1 MKLHSLKIENF
12 RKIKSASVLFE
23 DATFLIGENNVGKS
37 TVLKSIDFLLNSERT
52 MSGDN
57 YYKYCDERGTLCEPT
72 NEVVLTAEFRNLPT
86 ESKTWKG
93 FKGRV
98 FNYDTDDEA
107 DTGLG
112 IIYRKKYPFKNN
124 VIIEMKSFK
133 RILKEEFIACKTL
146 NDYITNGIEECILV
160 ELFPGIKLDKNLTVA
175 QKKILLELD
184 ELYDINEHEY
194 EWHNNPGGIMQN
206 VLSKLPKLLLI
217 PASDKKE
224 EMGEKKGA
232 LVDIMSELF
241 SEVRSESKNYEQAQV
256 YLNALSKEMN
266 PDDTTSKFGIMMN
279 ELNGIFTDVFPG
291 SLIHTDV
298 DLSNPDNA
306 LKPEFK
312 ISMSSNVKTPISF
325 QGTGSIR
332 SAVFSLLKF
341 RHERELRKDESK
353 RASIII
359 AFEEP
364 ELYLHPNAANSIR
377 DTIYDL
383 ANAKSQIICTTHS
396 PFMIDLSK
404 KPKQILNNMTN
415 VKNNIEVAPFNT
427 SHAYKTLEGNEQLYI
442 KMLLKMDDYLTR
454 VFFAKK
460 IIIVEGDTEEIV
472 MRETIER
479 MPSEVKKRV
488 KSEVQIIRAR
498 GKAIIISLAKYL
510 NAMNINYY
518 VIHDRDKG
526 VVKAESFNDHIVSA
540 IGNPDLRIM
549 LEECI
554 EDVLGYQ
561 APSSNKPYKAY
572 TQVSQWGENWEDVN
586 EKWRTVVETA
596 LSDYFTS

>member
-1 MKLHSLKIENF
+1 MKLYSLNIENF
-12 RKIKSASVLFE
+12 RKIKSALILFE

-37 TVLKSIDFLLNSERT
+37 TVLKSIEFLLSSEKT
-52 MSGDN
+52 MSDDN
-57 YYKYCDERGTLCEPT
+57 YYKYCDEGGTLCEPAD
-72 NEVVLTAEFRNLPT
+72 EIMLTAEFRNLPI
-86 ESKTWKG
+86 ESKVWRG

-98 FNYDTDDEA
+98 FSYDTEDPL

-112 IIYRKKYPFKNN
+112 IIYRKKYPLKSN

-146 NDYITNGIEECILV
+146 NDYIINGIEEYILE
-160 ELFPGIKLDKNLTVA
+160 ELFPNIKLDKNLTAA
-175 QKKILLELD
+175 QKKTLLELD

-194 EWHNNPGGIMQN
+194 EWHSNPGGIMQN

-217 PASDKKE
+217 SASDKKE

-256 YLNALSKEMN
+256 YLNALNKEMN
-266 PDDTTSKFGIMMN
+266 PDDTNSKFGIMMN

-325 QGTGSIR
+325 QGTGAIR

-353 RASIII
+353 RTSIII

-415 VKNNIEVAPFNT
+415 IKNNIEVAPFNT
-427 SHAYKTLEGNEQLYI
+427 SHAYKTLEEDEQLYI

-472 MRETIER
+472 MRNHR
-479 MPSEVKKRV
+479 KNAFGSKKTC
-488 KSEVQIIRAR
+488 KSR
-498 GKAIIISLAKYL
+498 
-510 NAMNINYY
+510 
-518 VIHDRDKG
+518 
-526 VVKAESFNDHIVSA
+526 
-540 IGNPDLRIM
+540 
-549 LEECI
+549 
-554 EDVLGYQ
+554 
-561 APSSNKPYKAY
+561 SSNYSSSWK
-572 TQVSQWGENWEDVN
+572 SNN
-586 EKWRTVVETA
+586 NI
-596 LSDYFTS
+596 SS